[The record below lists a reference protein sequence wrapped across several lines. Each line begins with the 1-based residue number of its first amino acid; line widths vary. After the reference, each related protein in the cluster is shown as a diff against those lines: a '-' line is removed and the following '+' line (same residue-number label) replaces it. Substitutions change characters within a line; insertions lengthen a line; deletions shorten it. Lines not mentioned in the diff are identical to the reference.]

1 MATSFNSVRKY
12 RNGLDSIFGG
22 MIDLLKVFTALF
34 MIRQSQRKNSLSFFK
49 QAATENVFIVNRPNF
64 FGCHKNLFFFPRLSL
79 SCFSGRQAAEGG
91 RRQPVARSHALS
103 FEKNNENY
111 FACPLLLLLLLI
123 SWQRNKFWKKIYPAF
138 FSQTTE

>member
-79 SCFSGRQAAEGG
+79 SCFSGRQAAEGSPL
-91 RRQPVARSHALS
+91 RARTPFLLRKIMKTILHALFCS
-103 FEKNNENY
+103 Y
-111 FACPLLLLLLLI
+111 
-123 SWQRNKFWKKIYPAF
+123 F
-138 FSQTTE
+138 FSFLGKETNFGKKYILPFFLKLQSN